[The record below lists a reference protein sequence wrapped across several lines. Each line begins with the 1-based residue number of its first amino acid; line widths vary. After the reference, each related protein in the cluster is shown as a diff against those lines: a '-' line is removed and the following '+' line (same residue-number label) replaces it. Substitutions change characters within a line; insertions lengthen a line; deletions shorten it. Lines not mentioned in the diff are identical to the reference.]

1 MTIWPFSNLKLRS
14 KLLLVSLVLV
24 FLPWF
29 GISYIQAVENLLQQ
43 QQSQAVAAIAKAT
56 GAIVEQYP
64 DSFRQRE
71 QLIES
76 SNTSLKNQVS
86 VIATP
91 IQIDGYNEE
100 WLNYQSLMQT
110 LPADNQ
116 LKPGQQLIDP
126 QDLSVRYIL
135 AQHKKQLTLFL
146 DVVDDSIVYR
156 DAARFQRHGG
166 DALVLALVDKKQRSH
181 RYILSA
187 SAPGKMNAYEYIG
200 PYRDPVIIKPEPL
213 IKAAWQMSAYGYR
226 VEISLPPS
234 MMTDKL
240 ALAIIDADK
249 KEQQLQVSGLGDV
262 RDSLSFSQLFLPST
276 QLSDLLTKMAE
287 DGVRLWLLDRQYFK
301 LASAGQGDVLVAE
314 PEVKTISDLLYQLFL
329 TQPVSDD
336 ESVSHETSVLT
347 GQVVKAALSGQATT
361 QRRQAAEGGAV
372 TLVAAHPVIIDGLI
386 AGAVVAE
393 KNTNTILVLQNQ
405 AVKGLLNTSL
415 ILFSIVVIVLFGFA
429 SRLSFRIKRLN
440 RDIALAVNQEGR
452 VLGDFLANNE
462 ADELGELRQNFG
474 QLFKRLGLYNHYL
487 EALASRLA
495 HELRTPIAVIKTSLE
510 HVEECITQDGRIYLE
525 RAKTGSER
533 INDIVARMS
542 EASRLE
548 QTVQNTELITFDIR
562 ALIIELSA
570 VYQDIYPDSKFVI
583 ETPTESIMIN
593 GSAELIVQMLDK
605 LINNAVDFHNEDS
618 DILIKLE
625 RSTTDCQLKV
635 KNWGQAL
642 PVAIESQIFQP
653 MVSNRKSMADKS
665 QPHLGLGLY
674 IVKLISDKHD
684 GKVWAEN
691 WQQGVEFS
699 VELPIVKV

>member
-14 KLLLVSLVLV
+14 KLLLISLVLIL
-24 FLPWF
+24 LPWF
-29 GISYIQAVENLLQQ
+29 GIHYIQAVENLLQQ
-43 QQSQAVAAIAKAT
+43 QQAQAVATIAKAT
-56 GAIVEQYP
+56 GALVEQYP
-64 DSFRQRE
+64 DVFRQRE
-71 QLIES
+71 RLIELS
-76 SNTSLKNQVS
+76 KTSLKNQVT

-100 WLNYQSLMQT
+100 WRNYQSLMLA
-110 LPADNQ
+110 LPTDNQ

-135 AQHKKQLTLFL
+135 AQHKNQLTLLL

-156 DAARFQRHGG
+156 DATRFQRHGG
-166 DALVLALVDKKQRSH
+166 DALILALVDKQQRSH
-181 RYILSA
+181 RYILSS

-200 PYRDPVIIKPEPL
+200 RYSDPVIIKPEPF

-226 VEISLPPS
+226 IEISLPVS

-249 KEQQLQVSGLGDV
+249 KEQNIQVLGLGDV
-262 RDSLSFSQLFLPST
+262 RNSVSFSQLFLPST
-276 QLSDLLTKMAE
+276 QLSNLLAKMAE
-287 DGVRLWLLDRQYFK
+287 GGVRLWLLDPQYFK
-301 LASAGQGDVLVAE
+301 LASAGQGDVLVTE
-314 PEVKTISDLLYQLFL
+314 PELKTISDLFYQLFL

-361 QRRQAAEGGAV
+361 QRRQTGEGGPI
-372 TLVAAHPVIIDGLI
+372 TLVAAHPVIIEGQL

-393 KNTNTILVLQNQ
+393 KNTNTILILQNQ
-405 AVKGLLNTSL
+405 AVKTLLNTSF
-415 ILFSIVVIVLFGFA
+415 ILFSIVVIVLLGFA
-429 SRLSFRIKRLN
+429 SRLSFRIHRLN

-452 VLGDFLANNE
+452 VSGDFLVSNE
-462 ADELGELRQNFG
+462 TDELGELRQNFG

-510 HVEECITQDGRIYLE
+510 HVEEFIAHDGQMYLE
-525 RAKTGSER
+525 RARTGSER

-548 QTVQNTELITFDIR
+548 QTVQNTEFVVFDLR
-562 ALIIELSA
+562 GLIIELSA
-570 VYQDIYPDSKFVI
+570 VYQDIYPGIKFVI
-583 ETPTESIMIN
+583 ETPTGLVMIN

-605 LINNAVDFHNEDS
+605 LVSNAVDFHDEGS
-618 DILIKLE
+618 DILVKLE
-625 RSTTDCQLKV
+625 CNSNDCRLRV

-642 PVAIESQIFQP
+642 PIALESQLFQP
-653 MVSNRKSMADKS
+653 MVSKRKSMVDKS

-674 IVKLISDKHD
+674 IVKLITDKH
-684 GKVWAEN
+684 GGTVWAEN
-691 WQQGVEFS
+691 WQHGVEFS
-699 VELPIVKV
+699 IELPIVKI

>member
-24 FLPWF
+24 LLPWF
-29 GISYIQAVENLLQQ
+29 GIRYIQAVENLLQQ
-43 QQSQAVAAIAKAT
+43 QQSQAVATIAKAT

-71 QLIES
+71 RLIEN
-76 SNTSLKNQVS
+76 SNTFLKNQVA
-86 VIATP
+86 VIAAS

-100 WLNYQSLMQT
+100 WLNYQSLMLT

-156 DAARFQRHGG
+156 DATRFQRHGG

-234 MMTDKL
+234 MVTDKL

-249 KEQQLQVSGLGDV
+249 KEQELQVSGLGDV

-287 DGVRLWLLDRQYFK
+287 DGVRLWLLDTQYFK
-301 LASAGQGDVLVAE
+301 IASAGQGDVLVAE

-405 AVKGLLNTSL
+405 AVKGLLNTTL

-452 VLGDFLANNE
+452 VLGDFLENNE

-548 QTVQNTELITFDIR
+548 QTVQNTKLITFDIR

-625 RSTTDCQLKV
+625 RGTTDCQLKV

-642 PVAIESQIFQP
+642 PVAFESQIFQP

>member
-24 FLPWF
+24 ILPWF

-570 VYQDIYPDSKFVI
+570 VYQDIYPDVSLSLKHLQ
-583 ETPTESIMIN
+583 N
-593 GSAELIVQMLDK
+593 
-605 LINNAVDFHNEDS
+605 
-618 DILIKLE
+618 
-625 RSTTDCQLKV
+625 RS
-635 KNWGQAL
+635 
-642 PVAIESQIFQP
+642 
-653 MVSNRKSMADKS
+653 
-665 QPHLGLGLY
+665 
-674 IVKLISDKHD
+674 
-684 GKVWAEN
+684 
-691 WQQGVEFS
+691 
-699 VELPIVKV
+699 

>member
-24 FLPWF
+24 LLPWF

-43 QQSQAVAAIAKAT
+43 QQAQAIATIAKAT
-56 GAIVEQYP
+56 TAIVEQYP

-71 QLIES
+71 RLIEN
-76 SNTSLKNQVS
+76 SNTSLINQVA
-86 VIATP
+86 VITTP

-116 LKPGQQLIDP
+116 LIPGQQLIDP

-135 AQHKKQLTLFL
+135 AQHKSKLTLLL
-146 DVVDDSIVYR
+146 DVADDSIIYR
-156 DAARFQRHGG
+156 DATRFQRHGG
-166 DALVLALVDKKQRSH
+166 DALIIALVDNQQRSH
-181 RYILSA
+181 RYILST
-187 SAPGKMNAYEYIG
+187 SAPGKINAYEYIG
-200 PYRDPVIIKPEPL
+200 RYSDPVIIKPEPL
-213 IKAAWQMSAYGYR
+213 IKAAWQMSTYGYR

-249 KEQQLQVSGLGDV
+249 NEQELQVAGLGDV
-262 RDSLSFSQLFLPST
+262 RDNLSFSQLFLPSA
-276 QLSDLLTKMAE
+276 QLSNLLTKMAE

-301 LASAGQGDVLVAE
+301 LASAGQGDVLIAE
-314 PEVKTISDLLYQLFL
+314 PELKTLSDLFYQLFL

-347 GQVVKAALSGQATT
+347 GQVVKAALNGQAST
-361 QRRQAAEGGAV
+361 QRRQMGDGGQV
-372 TLVAAHPVIIDGLI
+372 TLVAAHPVIIDGQLT
-386 AGAVVAE
+386 GAVVAE
-393 KNTNTILVLQNQ
+393 KNTNTILVLQNK
-405 AVKGLLNTSL
+405 AVKALLNTSL
-415 ILFSIVVIVLFGFA
+415 IVFFIVVIILFGFA
-429 SRLSFRIKRLN
+429 SRLSFRIRRLN
-440 RDIALAVNQEGR
+440 KDIALAVNQEGR

-510 HVEECITQDGRIYLE
+510 HVEDYIEQDGQRYLE
-525 RAKTGSER
+525 RARTGSER

-548 QTVQNTELITFDIR
+548 QTVQNTDLIVFDLR

-583 ETPTESIMIN
+583 ETPTDSVMIN

-605 LINNAVDFHNEDS
+605 LLSNAVDFHNEGS

-625 RSTTDCQLKV
+625 SGITDCQLKV

-642 PVAIESQIFQP
+642 PVAFESQIFQP
-653 MVSNRKSMADKS
+653 MVSNRESMIDKT

-674 IVKLISDKHD
+674 IAKLISDKH
-684 GKVWAEN
+684 GGQLSAKN
-691 WQQGVEFS
+691 WQHGVEFS
-699 VELPIVKV
+699 IKLPIVKV